1 MAGHHSTHSHDHAH
15 AGHGHGALAPPEGKA
30 IDPVCGMQV
39 TIATAKHIHKHD
51 GQPHYFCSAGCKTKF
66 ANDPARYLEPEKKA
80 AAAAAEAQAVP
91 EGTIYTC
98 PMHPEVQQVGPGTC
112 PICGMALEPMG
123 VPDANAGPNPE
134 LIDFMR
140 RLKIGAVLTVP
151 LFLLAMLPHLGVPL
165 HNWLS
170 PRISQWIELVLAT
183 PVILYCALPFFER
196 GWASIVTRNPN
207 MWTLITIGVL
217 AAYAYS
223 VVATFVP
230 GLFPAELASDHGVIP
245 VYYEAAAV
253 IIVLVLVGQVL
264 ELMARE
270 RTGDAIRALLN
281 LAPKTAL
288 KVAADGTETEIPLEH
303 VMKSDHLRVRPGE
316 AIPVDGV
323 VVSGQS
329 SVDES
334 LLTGEA
340 IPVEKSAGSKV
351 TGGTI
356 NRTGS
361 FIMEAVR
368 VGKET
373 MLAHIVEMVASAQR
387 SRAPIQSLVDQV
399 SRYFVPAVI
408 AVAVLAF
415 FAWLLFGPSPQLA
428 YAVVAAVS
436 VLIIACPCALGLATP
451 MSIMVATG
459 RGARSGVLVRNAEA
473 LQKMAEIDTLLV
485 DKTGTLTE
493 GRPCLT
499 DAETFDGGDPE
510 TMLRLAASLE
520 KGSEHPL
527 AEAIVNGAR
536 DRKIAVLAPERFDAV
551 AGQGVKGKVSGE
563 EVAVGNAVLMRALG
577 LDPAPHEAQLGA
589 LRSDGKTAFLV
600 AIGGKLTGLIAV
612 SDPIKE
618 SAHAALEA
626 LKADG
631 IEVIMATGDDPR
643 TAEAVGRKL
652 GITQIH
658 AGVQPSDKAALVR
671 SLKARGRIVAMA
683 GDGINDAPALALADV
698 GIAMGTGADVAIE
711 SAGLTLPKGD
721 LGGIVR
727 AHQLADATMRN
738 IRQNLGFAF
747 GYNALGVPIAAGVLY
762 PVLGTLLSP
771 MIAALAMS
779 LSSVSVVANAL
790 RLGRVK
796 LQPRKR

>member
-1 MAGHHSTHSHDHAH
+1 M
-15 AGHGHGALAPPEGKA
+15 K
-30 IDPVCGMQV
+30 V
-39 TIATAKHIHKHD
+39 TIATAKHIHEHD
-51 GQPHYFCSAGCKTKF
+51 GHLHYFCNPRCKTKF
-66 ANDPARYLEPEKKA
+66 IDDPERYLEPEKKA
-80 AAAAAEAQAVP
+80 ATAAQEAKAVP
-91 EGTIYTC
+91 EGTIYGC
-98 PMHPEVQQVGPGTC
+98 PMDPGQEQIGPGIC
-112 PICGMALEPMG
+112 KICGMALEPVG

-134 LIDFMR
+134 LIDFTR
-140 RLKIGAVLTVP
+140 RLKIGAILTIP
-151 LFLLAMLPHLGVPL
+151 LFLIAMLPHLGVPL

-170 PRISQWIELVLAT
+170 PHTSQWIELALAT
-183 PVILYCALPFFER
+183 PVILYCAKPFFER
-196 GWASIVTRNPN
+196 GWSSIVTRNPN

-223 VVATFVP
+223 IVATFAP

-288 KVAADGTETEIPLEH
+288 KVGADGSETEIPLEH
-303 VMKSDHLRVRPGE
+303 VMKGDHLRVRPGE
-316 AIPVDGV
+316 AVPVDGNV
-323 VVSGQS
+323 ISGQS

-356 NRTGS
+356 NRNGS
-361 FIMEAVR
+361 FVMEAVR

-399 SRYFVPAVI
+399 SRYFVPTVV

-415 FAWLLFGPSPQLA
+415 FAWLVLGPSPQLA
-428 YAVVAAVS
+428 YAIVAAVS

-473 LQKMAEIDTLLV
+473 LQKMAEIDTLIV

-493 GRPCLT
+493 GQPRLT
-499 DAETFDGGDPE
+499 DVEAFDGGD
-510 TMLRLAASLE
+510 TKMMLRLAASLE

-527 AEAIVNGAR
+527 AEAIVKGAR
-536 DRKIAVLAPERFDAV
+536 ERKIAVLAPERFEAV
-551 AGQGVKGKVSGE
+551 VGLGVKGEVSGQDI
-563 EVAVGNAVLMRALG
+563 AIGNSALMRSLG
-577 LDPAPHEAQLGA
+577 LDPAPHEARLDA
-589 LRSDGKTAFLV
+589 VRSDGKIAFLV
-600 AIGGKLTGLIAV
+600 AIGGKLKGLIAV
-612 SDPIKE
+612 SDPIKA
-618 SAHAALEA
+618 SAHDALAA

-631 IEVIMATGDDPR
+631 IEVIMATGDAR
-643 TAEAVGRKL
+643 QTAEAVGRAL
-652 GITQIH
+652 GITAIH
-658 AGVQPSDKAALVR
+658 AGVTPADKADLIRAL
-671 SLKARGRIVAMA
+671 KTRGRIVAMA

-762 PVLGTLLSP
+762 PILGTLLSP
-771 MIAALAMS
+771 MVAALAMS

-790 RLGRVK
+790 RLGRVT